1 MNAPGAHTEL
11 PGPGLKACS
20 KCKMAK
26 PLVEYFKDK
35 SKPDSLYSQVGLQY
49 PGFTQDWP
57 YACLCEACC
66 TQQHRL
72 TALID
77 FEGTAWSTSPPLLSV
92 TLPTGLHLQHHAE
105 GMPLQ
110 APNCHV
116 WLHTVKVVRHFQW
129 PTDSWCMSWY
139 TSC

>member
-35 SKPDSLYSQVGLQY
+35 SKPDSLYSQVGLQC
-49 PGFTQDWP
+49 PGLTQDWP

-77 FEGTAWSTSPPLLSV
+77 FKGTACSTSPPLLSV
-92 TLPTGLHLQHHAE
+92 TLPIWFTFAASCRGDATASAKLPRMAAYCEGGLALSVA
-105 GMPLQ
+105 
-110 APNCHV
+110 
-116 WLHTVKVVRHFQW
+116 
-129 PTDSWCMSWY
+129 Y
-139 TSC
+139 